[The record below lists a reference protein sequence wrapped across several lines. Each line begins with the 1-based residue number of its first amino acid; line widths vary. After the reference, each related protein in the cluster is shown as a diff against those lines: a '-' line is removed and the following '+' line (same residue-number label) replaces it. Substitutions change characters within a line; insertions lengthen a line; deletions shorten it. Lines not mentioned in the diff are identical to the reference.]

1 LCEHLGEM
9 IGGDVAA
16 VRDHPYK
23 SKLVASGPPI
33 PIPYDQGDF
42 PEIGFLALADIPA
55 EIQRIDAAPR
65 RAKKSIVMW
74 GLRLVSGGMVGR
86 EMNDEEV
93 GEDMAAYREVLQQAL
108 DRGLSIV
115 SFRH

>member
-1 LCEHLGEM
+1 
-9 IGGDVAA
+9 
-16 VRDHPYK
+16 
-23 SKLVASGPPI
+23 
-33 PIPYDQGDF
+33 
-42 PEIGFLALADIPA
+42 
-55 EIQRIDAAPR
+55 
-65 RAKKSIVMW
+65 MW

-93 GEDMAAYREVLQQAL
+93 GEDMAAYRDVLQQAL